1 MHYKPIY
8 KMNLSIKKIFLL
20 IFVVLSSAVSLYA
33 QGLSEAAISAKIKD
47 KMQQM
52 TLEEKIGMLH
62 ANSLFTSAGVA
73 RLGVPDLMSDDGP
86 LGVREDLKQNWA
98 SAGLTTD
105 SATFFPNGS
114 ALAATWSPALANRFG
129 VAMGE
134 EARARGKHIMLAP
147 AFNITRTPLNGRT
160 YEYYSEDPFLNAQLA
175 VANVKGMQSQFIA
188 ACIKHYAVNNQEVD
202 RSGVSVTLSERA
214 LREIYLPAFKAA
226 VIDGNAWVV
235 MSAYNK
241 FRGEYLGENKY
252 LLNDVL
258 KGEWKFKGLV
268 MSDWGGTH
276 STVNAANHGLDIEMG
291 SRQPYNTN
299 YFADPLVK
307 AVKEGKVAESTIN
320 DKVSR
325 ILWVMY
331 HTSLATNAPAGK
343 LNTPDHSKTIYDVAA
358 EAIVLLKNSKQ
369 MLPLNT
375 TKYKSIAIIGDN
387 ATQTF
392 HSGGFG
398 AGVKAKYEV
407 NALEGLKSRIGNKVD
422 LKFAQ
427 GYKPDYKN
435 NYNAQRKEAANK
447 PDMAMI
453 QQAATV
459 AKSSDAAIVFIG
471 GNREY
476 ESEGADRKTLNLPF
490 GEQELVDAVTAANP
504 NTIVVVVGGAPYDLG
519 KIKQNNHTIVFSWYN
534 GSENGNAL
542 ADVLTGKVN
551 PSGKLP
557 FTFPV
562 KLDDSP
568 AHALKTYPGEN
579 HVTEYKE
586 GILVGY
592 RWFDTKKIEPMYP
605 FGYGLSYTNYAYS
618 GVRTN
623 KTAYKK
629 GEKIT
634 ASLKLKN
641 TGKYAG
647 KEVVQLY
654 VTKDGSKVERAN
666 KELKAFK
673 KVLVPAGKEVTV
685 TLNLDVNDLAYYDEA
700 GKKWVVE
707 PGRYKLQAGSSSKD
721 IRGVTNITVN

>member
-1 MHYKPIY
+1 
-8 KMNLSIKKIFLL
+8 MNLTVKKL
-20 IFVVLSSAVSLYA
+20 ILATAVVFSAASLFA
-33 QGLSEAAISAKIKD
+33 QSFTEAQISGKIKE
-47 KMQQM
+47 KLAQM

-62 ANSLFTSAGVA
+62 ANGIFTSAGVA
-73 RLGVPDLMSDDGP
+73 RLGIPDLNSDDGP
-86 LGVREDLKQNWA
+86 LGVREDVKPNWA

-114 ALAATWSPALANRFG
+114 ALAATWNPALANRFG
-129 VAMGE
+129 IAMGE
-134 EARARGKHIMLAP
+134 EARARKKDIMLAP

-175 VANVKGMQSQFIA
+175 VATVKGIQSQNVA

-202 RSGVSVTLSERA
+202 RNGVSVDLSERA

-226 VIDGNAWVV
+226 VEEGNAWVL

-241 FRGEYLGENKY
+241 VRGEYMSENNY
-252 LLNDVL
+252 MLNTIL

-276 STVNAANHGLDIEMG
+276 NTINAANYGLDIEMG

-299 YFADPLVK
+299 YFADPLLAAVK
-307 AVKEGKVAESTIN
+307 AGKVTESTID

-331 HTSLATNAPAGK
+331 HTSLSANPPAGK
-343 LNTPDHSKTIYDVAA
+343 LNTPEHSKTVYDVAS
-358 EAIVLLKNSKQ
+358 EAIVLLKNSAN

-375 TKYKSIAIIGDN
+375 SKYKSIAIIGDN

-392 HSGGFG
+392 HLGGFG

-407 NALEGLKSRIGNKVD
+407 TALQGLKNHIGNKID

-427 GYKPDYKN
+427 GYKADYKN
-435 NYNAQRKEAANK
+435 NYPAARKEAANK
-447 PDMAMI
+447 PNAGLI
-453 QQAATV
+453 QQAVDA

-476 ESEGADRKTLNLPF
+476 ETESADRKTLELPF

-519 KIKQNNHTIVFSWYN
+519 KIKQNNNTIVWSWYN

-542 ADVLTGKVN
+542 ADVLTGKIN
-551 PSGKLP
+551 PSGKMP

-579 HVTEYKE
+579 HKAEYKE

-605 FGYGLSYTNYAYS
+605 FGYGLSYTNFKYAALHA
-618 GVRTN
+618 N
-623 KTAYKK
+623 KAIYKPGDK
-629 GEKIT
+629 VIAT
-634 ASLKLKN
+634 LKLKN
-641 TGKYAG
+641 TGKFTG

-654 VTKDGSKVERAN
+654 VTKQVSKVERAD

-673 KVLVPAGKEVTV
+673 KVAVPAGKEITV
-685 TLNLDVNDLAYYDEA
+685 TLNLNINDLAYYDEA
-700 GKKWVVE
+700 DKKWVVE
-707 PGRYKLQAGSSSKD
+707 PGKYKLLVGSSSRD
-721 IRGVTNITVN
+721 IRGEAEITVK

>member
-1 MHYKPIY
+1 MRS
-8 KMNLSIKKIFLL
+8 SIKKTVLL
-20 IFVVLSSAVSLYA
+20 TTLALSGARGLYA
-33 QGLSEAAISAKIKD
+33 QRLSESAIAIKIKE
-47 KMQQM
+47 KLQQM

-62 ANSLFTSAGVA
+62 ANGLFTSAGVV
-73 RLGVPDLMSDDGP
+73 RLGIPDLMSDDGP
-86 LGVREDLKQNWA
+86 LGVREDLKPGWA

-114 ALAATWSPALANRFG
+114 ALAATWSPALANRYG
-129 VAMGE
+129 IAMGE

-175 VANVKGMQSQFIA
+175 VAAVKGLQSQYVA
-188 ACIKHYAVNNQEVD
+188 ACIKHYAVNNQEFD
-202 RSGVSVTLSERA
+202 RNGVSVTLSERA

-226 VIDGNAWVV
+226 VIDGKAWVV

-241 FRGEYLGENKY
+241 FRGEYLGENNY

-276 STVNAANHGLDIEMG
+276 STVNAANHGLDVEMG

-299 YFADPLVK
+299 YFADPLIAAVK
-307 AVKEGKVAESTIN
+307 AGKVSENTIN
-320 DKVSR
+320 DKVTR

-331 HTSLATNAPAGK
+331 HTSLATNAPVGK
-343 LNTPDHSKTIYDVAA
+343 LNTPEHSKAVYDIAS

-369 MLPLNT
+369 MLPLNIA
-375 TKYKSIAIIGDN
+375 KYKTIAIVGDN

-392 HSGGFG
+392 HLGGFG
-398 AGVKAKYEV
+398 AGVKAKYEIT
-407 NALEGLKSRIGNKVD
+407 ALQGLQNRIGSKVD

-427 GYKPDYKN
+427 GYKPDYKS
-435 NYNAQRKEAANK
+435 NYNAERKGAANK
-447 PDMAMI
+447 SNPALI
-453 QQAATV
+453 QQAADV

-476 ESEGADRKTLNLPF
+476 ESEGSDRKSLDLPF
-490 GEQELVDAVTAANP
+490 GQQELVDAITAVNP
-504 NTIVVVVGGAPYDLG
+504 NTIIVVVGGAPYNLG

-542 ADVLTGKVN
+542 ADVLIGKVN

-579 HVTEYKE
+579 HITEYKE
-586 GILVGY
+586 GVLVGY
-592 RWFDTKKIEPMYP
+592 RWFDTKKIEPQYP
-605 FGYGLSYTNYAYS
+605 FGYGLSYTNYEYS
-618 GVRTN
+618 GLHTN
-623 KTAYKK
+623 KASYKQ

-634 ASLKLKN
+634 ATLKLKN

-654 VTKDGSKVERAN
+654 VTKEGSKVERAD
-666 KELKAFK
+666 KELRGFK
-673 KVLVPAGKEVTV
+673 KVLVPAGKEVMV
-685 TLNLDVNDLAYYDEA
+685 AIDINVNDLAYYDEA
-700 GKKWVVE
+700 AKSWIVE
-707 PGRYKLQAGSSSKD
+707 PGRYKLQIGSSSKD
-721 IRGVTNITVN
+721 IRGVVSISVN